1 MARLVVSMIALLVS
15 ILAAYAWIRLDVP
28 IERVKVEGRLAEA
41 ERVQVRQVVDA
52 SLNGG
57 MLGADLDE
65 LRIAIEA
72 LSWPRFVTVRRVWPA
87 GLQIS
92 VEKAMVVAR
101 WNQAYLTADGQV
113 VEMPTDQLGL
123 PILNCATSQPKA
135 ALETYLRLS
144 IIASDAGLA
153 LAMLEENEL
162 GEWMLKFPNGVSL
175 MLGSERL
182 SERFERFVVVYR
194 QQLQARFD
202 QVAHVDARYASGVA
216 VRWVPNSLPA
226 ADSVAGVQDK
236 RVRYG
241 L

>member
-41 ERVQVRQVVDA
+41 ERVQVRRVVDA